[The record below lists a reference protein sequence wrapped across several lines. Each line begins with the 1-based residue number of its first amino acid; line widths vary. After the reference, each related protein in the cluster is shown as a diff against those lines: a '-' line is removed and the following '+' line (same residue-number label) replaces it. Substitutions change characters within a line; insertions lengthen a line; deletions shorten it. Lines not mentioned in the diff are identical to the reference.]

1 MPLDSI
7 LRASLLTSEQLTS
20 PTDGHY
26 HPRANSSVSLLG
38 NSGALRENIASADLQ
53 NPSDALEILAQVADR
68 ADGDSPS
75 SDPNQGQGQKQ
86 GQRPASYHLELGDSK
101 MNDQFYYK
109 PLQDGMISPEMILH
123 LFSR

>member
-1 MPLDSI
+1 M
-7 LRASLLTSEQLTS
+7 
-20 PTDGHY
+20 
-26 HPRANSSVSLLG
+26 SLLG

-68 ADGDSPS
+68 ADDGDSPL
-75 SDPNQGQGQKQ
+75 SDQKQGQGQIQ
-86 GQRPASYHLELGDSK
+86 GQQLASYHLELGEFK
-101 MNDQFYYK
+101 MDDQFYYK